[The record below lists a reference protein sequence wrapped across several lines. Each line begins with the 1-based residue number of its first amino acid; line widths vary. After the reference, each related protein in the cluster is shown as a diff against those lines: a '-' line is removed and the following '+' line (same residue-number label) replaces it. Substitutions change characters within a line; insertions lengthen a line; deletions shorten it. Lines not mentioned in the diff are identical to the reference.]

1 MDKLLLMY
9 CMHMFVQSLH
19 RGPTDYQVYYSSSPP
34 PLFFQFSGHCPTTHP
49 LDTLQP
55 PASRTFGQPSSNGDR
70 PAVRNS
76 LPEGGGAKMSC
87 FAARSRATMARGN
100 NSSASALDTFM
111 MLRSVRVS
119 AGGKK
124 RVPEED
130 STGTESNNGVYIC
143 V

>member
-1 MDKLLLMY
+1 M
-9 CMHMFVQSLH
+9 
-19 RGPTDYQVYYSSSPP
+19 VYDSSSPP

-49 LDTLQP
+49 LDSLQP
-55 PASRTFGQPSSNGDR
+55 PSSRTFGQPSSNGDR
-70 PAVRNS
+70 STVRSS
-76 LPEGGGAKMSC
+76 LPEGGGTKTSC
-87 FAARSRATMARGN
+87 FAARSSATTARN
-100 NSSASALDTFM
+100 DNSGASALDTFM

-143 V
+143 NR